1 MDPKMECIEQLELI
15 PRKQITIA
23 KTTEKTGLED
33 LFAIDGNV
41 LGKNQFLNR
50 LRIEKRRAERSK
62 VPLSIVLFSLRQGDN
77 GNSGAIVRNFLS
89 FLNTVTR
96 ETDIKGLV
104 NEGEIGILLPDTD
117 EKGVKLCVEK
127 IIGGNGHFTHSVI
140 TGTYPDDIFQ
150 SLFTDGKEQPDLVP
164 LYLDES
170 IKPLHFQR
178 AVKKAMDVGGAL
190 AGIFLLSPFL
200 LIVALW
206 VKLSSPGPIIFK
218 QNRLGLK
225 GQRFPFYKFRSMYW
239 NTDDRI
245 HREYVADLIS
255 GRLEKINQGQGENP
269 FFKMKDDPR
278 ITRVGKI
285 IRNLSIDELPQLFN
299 VLKGEMS
306 LIGPRPPLP
315 YEVEKYQPWHLRRV
329 LEMKPGITGLWQVNG
344 RSRTSFDEMVRL
356 DLRYVQHWSLWLD
369 LKILLK
375 TIKEVIHPHGAA

>member
-1 MDPKMECIEQLELI
+1 MAKSIE
-15 PRKQITIA
+15 KN
-23 KTTEKTGLED
+23 GLED
-33 LFAIDGNV
+33 LLAIEGNV
-41 LGKNQFLNR
+41 LNKKQFLNR
-50 LRIEKRRAERSK
+50 LRIEKSRAERSK
-62 VPLSIVLFSLRQGDN
+62 VPLSIVLFSLRHGGN
-77 GNSGAIVRNFLS
+77 GNSKVVVRNLLL

-96 ETDIKGLV
+96 ETDIKGLMD
-104 NEGEIGILLPDTD
+104 EGKIGILLPDTD

-127 IIGGNGHFTHSVI
+127 IVSGNGHFTHSVI

-150 SLFTDGKEQPDLVP
+150 SLLTDGKEEPDLIP

-170 IKPLHFQR
+170 LKPLRFQR
-178 AVKKAMDVGGAL
+178 AFKKGMDMVGAL
-190 AGIFLLSPFL
+190 IGLTLLFPVL
-200 LIVALW
+200 LFVALT
-206 VKLSSPGPIIFK
+206 VKFSSPGPVIFK
-218 QNRLGLK
+218 QIRLGKK
-225 GQRFPFYKFRSMYW
+225 GVRFPFYKFRSMYW

-245 HREYVADLIS
+245 HREYVADLIN
-255 GRLEKINQGQGENP
+255 GNMEKINQGEGENP

-306 LIGPRPPLP
+306 LIGPRPPIP

-329 LEMKPGITGLWQVNG
+329 LEMKPGITGLWQVYG

>member
-1 MDPKMECIEQLELI
+1 ME
-15 PRKQITIA
+15 KN
-23 KTTEKTGLED
+23 GVED
-33 LFAIDGNV
+33 LLAIEGNV
-41 LGKNQFLNR
+41 LSKKQFLNR

-62 VPLSIVLFSLRQGDN
+62 VPLSIILFSLRHG
-77 GNSGAIVRNFLS
+77 GNDHSKGVVRNLLL

-96 ETDIKGLV
+96 ETDIKGLM

-127 IIGGNGHFTHSVI
+127 IVSSNGHFPHSVI

-150 SLFTDGKEQPDLVP
+150 SLSTDEKEQPDLIP

-170 IKPLHFQR
+170 LKPLRFQR

-190 AGIFLLSPFL
+190 AGLILLFPVL
-200 LIVALW
+200 LIVALT
-206 VKLSSPGPIIFK
+206 VKVSSPGPVIFK
-218 QNRLGLK
+218 QTRFGKK
-225 GQRFPFYKFRSMYW
+225 GVRFPFYKFRSMYS

-245 HREYVADLIS
+245 HREYVADLIN
-255 GRLEKINQGQGENP
+255 GCLEKINQSEGENP

-285 IRNLSIDELPQLFN
+285 IRKLSIDELPQLFN

-356 DLRYVQHWSLWLD
+356 DLRYVQNWSLWLD